1 MRAVQKIFAEKNAQ
15 IKIIQLQTLG
25 KDYFNFDDIG
35 TLAQENARIS
45 IQQIAL
51 GANKNYLGANID
63 LLQNNAQLDFQTDY
77 LTAKNQMLDMN
88 YIVNILGQKTKTN
101 LTTNGILM
109 HNAQKTHR
117 ATLDFKQ
124 GCKGSIGTE
133 TENVLLL
140 DEDIHNK
147 SIPLILCGED
157 DIEGNHSASIG
168 EMDKEQLFYL
178 QTRGLNERQIRQMQI
193 DSKLQLITT
202 NLPEEL
208 HTYISTYQQEAFYHE
223 N

>member
-1 MRAVQKIFAEKNAQ
+1 M
-15 IKIIQLQTLG
+15 QTLG

-124 GCKGSIGTE
+124 GCKG
-133 TENVLLL
+133 L
-140 DEDIHNK
+140 
-147 SIPLILCGED
+147 
-157 DIEGNHSASIG
+157 
-168 EMDKEQLFYL
+168 
-178 QTRGLNERQIRQMQI
+178 
-193 DSKLQLITT
+193 
-202 NLPEEL
+202 
-208 HTYISTYQQEAFYHE
+208 
-223 N
+223 

>member
-1 MRAVQKIFAEKNAQ
+1 
-15 IKIIQLQTLG
+15 
-25 KDYFNFDDIG
+25 
-35 TLAQENARIS
+35 
-45 IQQIAL
+45 
-51 GANKNYLGANID
+51 
-63 LLQNNAQLDFQTDY
+63 
-77 LTAKNQMLDMN
+77 MN

-133 TENVLLL
+133 AENVLLL
-140 DEDIHNK
+140 DEDIYNK

-208 HTYISTYQQEAFYHE
+208 HTYISTYQQEA
-223 N
+223 